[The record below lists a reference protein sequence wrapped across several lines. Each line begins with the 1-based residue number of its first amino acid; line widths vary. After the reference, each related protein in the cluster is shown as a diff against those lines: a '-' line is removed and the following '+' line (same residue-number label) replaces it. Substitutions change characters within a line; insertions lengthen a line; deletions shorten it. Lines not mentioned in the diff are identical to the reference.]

1 MDFGDSSDARSVDFV
16 EPTAEIPRR
25 RPVGR
30 KTGRGGPQQEST
42 SSNWGLGLIDGFL
55 YPLAMVA
62 TPLFLLALIVF
73 FVFQAFTDGVGDGI
87 RSFAAVLLPLMTIAL
102 LVGFRKEELR
112 EKKELIQEGGVQAFP
127 SALAFTL
134 TLLAGVGVL
143 ALLVVTPTGVPL
155 PELVLSGSFSVLIYS
170 YVALPQD
177 KAMFYYFGM
186 VLGFLLYV
194 VILGFPTL
202 KT

>member
-1 MDFGDSSDARSVDFV
+1 MDLGDAPDAGAVDFT
-16 EPTAEIPRR
+16 ETDETLR
-25 RPVGR
+25 RPIAVGR
-30 KTGRGGPQQEST
+30 RIGRAEPPPKTGTG
-42 SSNWGLGLIDGFL
+42 NWGLGLIDGFL

-73 FVFQAFTDGVGDGI
+73 FVFQAFSDSVGDGI

-102 LVGFRKEELR
+102 LVGFRRDELR
-112 EKKELIQEGGVQAFP
+112 EKKEALQEGSAQAFP

-134 TLLAGVGVL
+134 TLLAGIGVL
-143 ALLVVTPTGVPL
+143 ALLVITPTGVPL
-155 PELVLSGSFSVLIYS
+155 PELVLSGCFSVLIYS

>member
-1 MDFGDSSDARSVDFV
+1 MTDHGWCVLVSGITEMLIF
-16 EPTAEIPRR
+16 TT
-25 RPVGR
+25 
-30 KTGRGGPQQEST
+30 TGP
-42 SSNWGLGLIDGFL
+42 

-73 FVFQAFTDGVGDGI
+73 FVFQAFSDSVGDGI

-102 LVGFRKEELR
+102 LVGFRRDELR
-112 EKKELIQEGGVQAFP
+112 EKKEALQEGSAQAFP

-134 TLLAGVGVL
+134 TLLAGIGVL
-143 ALLVVTPTGVPL
+143 ALLVITPTGVPL
-155 PELVLSGSFSVLIYS
+155 PELVLSGCFSVLIYS

-186 VLGFLLYV
+186 VLSPLCRHSGV
-194 VILGFPTL
+194 PDAEDL
-202 KT
+202 KAGGL